1 MVALFVAVSFESQKF
16 ETLFNW
22 KIDAVLFVRN
32 KLEKVAMSFEKL
44 IKKSKTMKLLD
55 SLKIVN
61 PFVPNAPFLY
71 PQRFFN
77 HKFSGCRERV
87 HWERMG

>member
-1 MVALFVAVSFESQKF
+1 M
-16 ETLFNW
+16 
-22 KIDAVLFVRN
+22 LFVRN

-71 PQRFFN
+71 PQSFFN
-77 HKFSGCRERV
+77 HKFQGVEKGCIGNKWVNLRLNV
-87 HWERMG
+87 GVCFT